1 MWPQIDILNN
11 CWRASLINPTSSFC
25 LKVQSN
31 MCKSTEM
38 WNIFCPTPEKTVCN
52 IQGATVNKHYM
63 ESGWIKRADLHRG
76 YHQVVSRQN
85 SPEFHHFFGWQL
97 LKFTSKN
104 HEKDMHIMNK
114 NWGFLYSSLFSLHY
128 QPTKPTN
135 HVFFG
140 APTYL
145 LFLHSLRVTIVRPS
159 TLGSASPGGRAPERL
174 RVLRQRQHTRASAA
188 LPAARFSGG
197 KVGGNASYFQRWL
210 FIENL
215 YRMIENHS
223 ESFAGWFEPTFHRP
237 FSAWFGMF
245 KRKICTIYFP
255 GGKRLRVDNQFV
267 PWQLPFYGNILPH
280 PRSGKQ
286 QNPLTSNPTVQQW
299 L

>member
-1 MWPQIDILNN
+1 
-11 CWRASLINPTSSFC
+11 
-25 LKVQSN
+25 
-31 MCKSTEM
+31 
-38 WNIFCPTPEKTVCN
+38 
-52 IQGATVNKHYM
+52 M

-76 YHQVVSRQN
+76 CHQVVSRQN

-223 ESFAGWFEPTFHRP
+223 ESFAGWFEPTFIGHFQLDLVCSNARFAP
-237 FSAWFGMF
+237 STF
-245 KRKICTIYFP
+245 
-255 GGKRLRVDNQFV
+255 RVEKVESDNQFV